1 MQQERQDEQHEDVRQ
16 EVQVRRGVFPQQQK
30 KSVENKF
37 PTARRNGQPQ
47 EQQFISYIEILG

>member
-1 MQQERQDEQHEDVRQ
+1 MQQERQDEDVRQ

-37 PTARRNGQPQ
+37 PTERRNGQPQ
-47 EQQFISYIEILG
+47 EQQFISYIEILW